1 MESFMELPVLM
12 EWAHQMPFTFL
23 DSIATATTVA
33 ATVATTEGAIV
44 VIIAN

>member
-1 MESFMELPVLM
+1 MESFMELPVLE
-12 EWAHQMPFTFL
+12 EWAHQMPFAL
-23 DSIATATTVA
+23 LNSIATTVA